1 MYVFFFFF
9 LFLLLSCCDL
19 GADKVD
25 VEGPILFELKRE
37 IEDKQE
43 LEKWQRIAE
52 GIEARSG
59 NKYPIITLQ
68 KKFKELS
75 KVNGGVAAAV
85 KDEE

>member
-1 MYVFFFFF
+1 M
-9 LFLLLSCCDL
+9 
-19 GADKVD
+19 D